1 MEYMLAYR
9 HVRLHVQNMVPYMV
23 PYMVPHARTHARTH
37 VHTYMP
43 PRSAMRRA
51 SRVRSSRCFAL
62 PAWAWSRS
70 ALAGRP
76 AVIQTCR
83 TSSSGATRRAPQT
96 SSSSSITATAAACT
110 CCPMGRPSTARGTW
124 TTAEPELSLH
134 TIVADRAVDVAS
146 AAMHAQAHTRGCQ
159 LEEGKAATRTTEHA
173 TSRPAIGCEGCR
185 GSAGKAAAHS
195 KQARGS
201 NQISSAPNHDEGECS
216 GFLFLLCH
224 YASQSFGAPVAHTGT
239 QSRSEA
245 RRALVPMSID
255 GQHGRRG
262 VRSGGGCSR

>member
-1 MEYMLAYR
+1 VASRLAALSRR
-9 HVRLHVQNMVPYMV
+9 HRHRSHRRLHHQ
-23 PYMVPHARTHARTH
+23 
-37 VHTYMP
+37 P
-43 PRSAMRRA
+43 PTRS
-51 SRVRSSRCFAL
+51 
-62 PAWAWSRS
+62 PA
-70 ALAGRP
+70 AGRP
-76 AVIQTCR
+76 ASHAPSCA
-83 TSSSGATRRAPQT
+83 SPRRSRSAGL
-96 SSSSSITATAAACT
+96 AAAAIQAFGDRARLVQKSRASRRRQGA
-110 CCPMGRPSTARGTW
+110 MISTIIEAGAR
-124 TTAEPELSLH
+124 AELSLH